1 MESRV
6 WLSLVPR
13 LSALE
18 TGNEAR
24 YVYVG
29 PVKILPSSRHDLS
42 YNIPAAKRH
51 SQIRKKDM
59 VSQVGMTLLDLT
71 LLYMTLP

>member
-18 TGNEAR
+18 PGNEAR
-24 YVYVG
+24 YGYVG
-29 PVKILPSSRHDLS
+29 PVKILLSSRHDLS

-51 SQIRKKDM
+51 SQVRKKGM
-59 VSQVGMTLLDLT
+59 VSQVGVTYLV
-71 LLYMTLP
+71 YIK

>member
-18 TGNEAR
+18 SGNDAR
-24 YVYVG
+24 YVYVV
-29 PVKILPSSRHDLS
+29 PVKILLSSRHDLS

-51 SQIRKKDM
+51 SQIREKGM
-59 VSQVGMTLLDLT
+59 VSQVGVTYLV
-71 LLYMTLP
+71 YIK